1 MDNNLPRA
9 WESRRRMT
17 VFERREHLEPSL
29 TTRGDGAADLGAF
42 IDSRGDANGMNV
54 NVPRVAEGA
63 MEKRQLNLAAML
75 FSASRCIACKE
86 FNTISEEIA

>member
-1 MDNNLPRA
+1 
-9 WESRRRMT
+9 
-17 VFERREHLEPSL
+17 
-29 TTRGDGAADLGAF
+29 
-42 IDSRGDANGMNV
+42 MNV
-54 NVPRVAEGA
+54 NVPKVAEDA